1 VATPT
6 QKTSISKVNIPQ
18 VNLEDD
24 LQSQIELVSANG
36 VPVRIIG
43 GNTKAFYGHLVDA
56 VDIDVSGHSGIV
68 DYDPAELVITLR
80 AGCKLK
86 EVESLLAEKGQMLG
100 FEPPHFGDEA
110 TIGGMVASGLTG
122 PRRAFSGA
130 IRDFILG
137 VKLLNGRGEIV
148 NFGGRVIKN
157 VAGFDVSRLMVGALG
172 TLGVLLEVSIRV
184 IPKFEAEETLVFEH
198 LDAQAHIDWINQ
210 QRRLPYPISASVW
223 HQGQTKIRLSGSQQG
238 IHSASHDLGGDKID
252 SDEIWS
258 GLKEQTHSFFGQ
270 EKSIARVSVPS
281 VEPDFLI
288 AESQLIEWGG
298 AQRWI
303 EAPQT
308 SLDQLRQQ
316 VSQHHRGTVCAF
328 RGYDRHADIFHRPT
342 DAIMTLHR
350 NLKSSFDPTGM
361 FNPGRLY
368 AGL

>member
-1 VATPT
+1 MT
-6 QKTSISKVNIPQ
+6 IPQ

-24 LQSQIELVSANG
+24 LQAQIELVSANG
-36 VPVRIIG
+36 AAVNIIG
-43 GNTKAFYGHLVDA
+43 GNTKAFYGHAVDA
-56 VDIDVSGHSGIV
+56 LGHDELNIDVSGHSGIV

-80 AGCKLK
+80 TGCKLK
-86 EVESLLAEKGQMLG
+86 DVELLLAENNQMFG
-100 FEPPHFGDEA
+100 FEPPYFGDDA

-184 IPKFEAEETLVFEH
+184 IPKFEAETTLVFEH
-198 LDAQAHIDWINQ
+198 LDVQMHIDWINQ
-210 QRRLPYPISASVW
+210 QKRLPYPISASVW
-223 HQGQTKIRLSGSQQG
+223 YQGQTKIRLSGSQQG
-238 IHSASHDLGGDKID
+238 LDSACQDLGEDNKVD
-252 SDEIWS
+252 NDETWS
-258 GLKEQTHSFFGQ
+258 ELKEQSHSFFGQ
-270 EKSIARVSVPS
+270 VKTIARISVPS
-281 VEPDFLI
+281 VEPDFLT

-303 EAPQT
+303 EASQAD
-308 SLDQLRQQ
+308 LDHLRQQ
-316 VSQHHRGTVCAF
+316 AEYHRGTVCAY
-328 RGYDRHADIFHRPT
+328 RGFDSDVEIFHRPT
-342 DAIMTLHR
+342 DAIMALHR
-350 NLKSSFDPTGM
+350 NLKSSFDPAGI
-361 FNPGRLY
+361 FNSGRLY

>member
-1 VATPT
+1 VA
-6 QKTSISKVNIPQ
+6 IAQ
-18 VNLEDD
+18 VNLEED

-36 VPVRIIG
+36 APVKIIG
-43 GNTKAFYGHLVDA
+43 GNSKAFYGHAVDA
-56 VDIDVSGHSGIV
+56 LDIDVSGHSGIV

-86 EVESLLAEKGQMLG
+86 EVESLLAEKSQMFG

-172 TLGVLLEVSIRV
+172 TLGILLEVSIRV
-184 IPKFEAEETLVFEH
+184 IPKFEAETTLLFEH
-198 LDAQAHIDWINQ
+198 SDAQAHIDWINQ

-223 HQGQTKIRLSGSQQG
+223 YQGQTKIRLSGSQQG
-238 IHSASHDLGGDKID
+238 IDSACQDLGGDNKIE
-252 SDEIWS
+252 SDETWS
-258 GLKEQTHSFFGQ
+258 GLKEQSHSFFGQ
-270 EKSIARVSVPS
+270 VKTIARVSVPS
-281 VEPDFLI
+281 VEPDFLT

-303 EAPQT
+303 EAPQAR
-308 SLDQLRQQ
+308 LDQLKQQ
-316 VSQHHRGTVCAF
+316 AQYHRGTVCAY
-328 RGYDRHADIFHRPT
+328 RGYDSHVDMFHSPT
-342 DAIMTLHR
+342 EAIMALHR
-350 NLKSSFDPTGM
+350 NLKSSFDPAGI

>member
-1 VATPT
+1 M
-6 QKTSISKVNIPQ
+6 NIPQ

-24 LQSQIELVSANG
+24 LHAQIELASSNG
-36 VPVRIIG
+36 SPVKITG
-43 GNTKAFYGHLVDA
+43 GNTKAFYGHAVDA

-86 EVESLLAEKGQMLG
+86 AVESLLAEKSQMFG
-100 FEPPHFGDEA
+100 FEPPYFGDEA

-148 NFGGRVIKN
+148 NFGGRVLKN

-184 IPKFEAEETLVFEH
+184 IPKFEAETTLVFEH
-198 LDAQAHIDWINQ
+198 ADAQTHIDWINQ
-210 QRRLPYPISASVW
+210 KRRLPHPISASVW
-223 HQGQTKIRLSGSQQG
+223 YQGQTKIRLSGSQQG
-238 IHSASHDLGGDKID
+238 LDSACQDLGGDNKIEC
-252 SDEIWS
+252 DEVWS
-258 GLKEQTHSFFGQ
+258 GLKQQSHSFFGQ
-270 EKSIARVSVPS
+270 AKTIARVSVPS
-281 VEPDFLI
+281 VEPDFLT
-288 AESQLIEWGG
+288 AKSQLIEWGG

-303 EAPQT
+303 EAPQDR
-308 SLDQLRQQ
+308 LDQLRQQ
-316 VSQHHRGTVCAF
+316 VQYHRGMVCAY
-328 RGYDRHADIFHRPT
+328 RGYDGHANIFHPPT
-342 DAIMTLHR
+342 DAIMALHR
-350 NLKSSFDPTGM
+350 NLKSSFDPAGL